1 MVSFFFQAGLWAS
14 QGIAKPQPTIGL
26 LLELISLGEFGGG
39 DVVYNGTAVVHPNQ
53 RVKGYAVYPRYRP
66 TARSRWKP
74 IWAQVQRGVG
84 GHRLNFLWKED
95 VNKGLKMVLFY
106 IVFKSMNL
114 PTAEHHKE
122 HLDWSWKAESFRN
135 FSFWNLAFYYTP
147 ILCCMWKEKVC
158 IHLSQ
163 LFKHNAFTIIMVN
176 IHVRQMV
183 NFIMLFSFE
192 A

>member
-1 MVSFFFQAGLWAS
+1 MYRGCGLAHPYDWRGCVETKKKTKYLIPRCISPLYRALNGIFLFQASLWVS
-14 QGIAKPQPTIGL
+14 QGIAKAEPTIGL

-84 GHRLNFLWKED
+84 GHRLNFLWNED

-106 IVFKSMNL
+106 IVFVFL
-114 PTAEHHKE
+114 YPWTCLL
-122 HLDWSWKAESFRN
+122 LDTTKN
-135 FSFWNLAFYYTP
+135 
-147 ILCCMWKEKVC
+147 ILIEVEKRKVLG
-158 IHLSQ
+158 IF
-163 LFKHNAFTIIMVN
+163 LFEI
-176 IHVRQMV
+176 
-183 NFIMLFSFE
+183 
-192 A
+192 